1 MQKEFLAKGALLQFT
16 FSIVLPVYSSAADG
30 LFLVKKGCCL
40 SPWPALDVSLCD
52 DVDSEEYGAPGSR
65 ALLVAARVWT
75 NSGGEVVS
83 SPP

>member
-1 MQKEFLAKGALLQFT
+1 MSAQIFFFVPEPVKPE
-16 FSIVLPVYSSAADG
+16 PVYSSAADG

-40 SPWPALDVSLCD
+40 FPWPALDVSLCD

-83 SPP
+83 SPSP